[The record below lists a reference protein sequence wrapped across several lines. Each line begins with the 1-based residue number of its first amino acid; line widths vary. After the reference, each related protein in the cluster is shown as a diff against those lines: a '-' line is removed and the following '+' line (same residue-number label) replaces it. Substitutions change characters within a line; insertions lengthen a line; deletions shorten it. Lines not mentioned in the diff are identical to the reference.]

1 MKWLIALLIPACTLA
16 QSLAT
21 VKVLS
26 KPVDRIVALTA
37 EILPY
42 QSTAVV
48 ARVAGYIENIAV
60 DVGSV
65 VRKGQ
70 LIARLSAPELSARI
84 AEAQARAL
92 SITAQAAEVQA
103 RIAAAQSTAS
113 RLKTA
118 SQTPGAISAN
128 EIVQAEESVRASQA
142 SLNSIQLSRSAADAQ
157 VKALKDLESYL
168 TVAAPFDGVV
178 TERILH
184 PGGLAGPE
192 AGPIVRVDQL
202 NRLRVVVA
210 VPETNIGSVKAGQR
224 VAFSVSGYPGETFAG
239 AVGRISRVMDPKTR
253 TMPVEL
259 DVMNPT
265 AKLAP
270 GMYTE
275 VKWPAKSGQVTL
287 LVPATAI
294 TSNTERSFVI
304 RIEAGLTKYV
314 NVHKGAL
321 HGELVEVVGPLSVG
335 DLIIQR
341 ATDEIREGTHVPVK

>member
-26 KPVDRIVALTA
+26 KPVDRFVTLTA

-48 ARVAGYIENIAV
+48 ARVPGYIENIAV

-70 LIARLSAPELSARI
+70 LIARLTAPELSAQI

-103 RIAAAQSTAS
+103 RIAASQSTAS

-128 EIVQAEESVRASQA
+128 EIVQAEESVRAAQA
-142 SLNSIQLSRSAADAQ
+142 VLNSIQLSRSAADAQ
-157 VKALKDLESYL
+157 VKALKDLEAYL
-168 TVAAPFDGVV
+168 TVAAPFDGIV

-184 PGGLAGPE
+184 PGSLAGPTV
-192 AGPIVRVDQL
+192 GPIVRVDQL

-210 VPETNIGSVKAGQR
+210 VPEANISSVRAGQR
-224 VAFSVSGYPGETFAG
+224 VSFSVSGYPGETFAG
-239 AVGRISRVMDPKTR
+239 VVSRISRVMDPKTR

-259 DVMNPT
+259 DVMNST

-287 LVPATAI
+287 LVPLTAV

-314 NVHKGAL
+314 NVRKGAP
-321 HGELVEVVGPLSVG
+321 HGELVEVVGPLTEG

-341 ATDEIREGTHVPVK
+341 ATDEIREGTRVRGS

>member
-21 VKVLS
+21 VKVVS
-26 KPVDRIVALTA
+26 KPVDRFVTLTA
-37 EILPY
+37 EISPY
-42 QSTAVV
+42 QTTAVV
-48 ARVAGYIENIAV
+48 ARIPGYIESVAV
-60 DVGSV
+60 DVGSAV
-65 VRKGQ
+65 HKGQ
-70 LIARLSAPELSARI
+70 LIARLTAPELSARI
-84 AEAQARAL
+84 AEAQARAQ
-92 SITAQAAEVQA
+92 SITAQAAETQA
-103 RIAAAQSTAS
+103 RITAAQSTAS
-113 RLKTA
+113 RLKAA

-128 EIVQAEESVRASQA
+128 EIVQAEESLRAVQA
-142 SLNSIQLSRSAADAQ
+142 ALNAIQLSRNAADAQ
-157 VKALKDLESYL
+157 VKALQDLESYL
-168 TVAAPFDGVV
+168 TVSAPFEGIV

-184 PGGLAGPE
+184 PGSLAGPT

-210 VPETNIGSVKAGQR
+210 VPESNISSVKAGQR
-224 VAFSVSGYPGETFAG
+224 VSFSVSGYPGEAFAG
-239 AVGRISRVMDPKTR
+239 AVSRISRVMDPKTR

-259 DVMNPT
+259 DVMNPA

-287 LVPATAI
+287 LVPATAV

-304 RIEAGLTKYV
+304 RIENGLTKYV
-314 NVHKGAL
+314 NVRKGAPQ
-321 HGELVEVVGPLSVG
+321 GELVEVVGPLAAG

-341 ATDEIREGTHVPVK
+341 ATDEIREGTRVSGS

>member
-128 EIVQAEESVRASQA
+128 EIVLAEESVRASQA

-168 TVAAPFDGVV
+168 TVP
-178 TERILH
+178 LH
-184 PGGLAGPE
+184 SMALSP
-192 AGPIVRVDQL
+192 
-202 NRLRVVVA
+202 N
-210 VPETNIGSVKAGQR
+210 
-224 VAFSVSGYPGETFAG
+224 AFSTPAASPAP
-239 AVGRISRVMDPKTR
+239 RLDPLC
-253 TMPVEL
+253 E
-259 DVMNPT
+259 
-265 AKLAP
+265 
-270 GMYTE
+270 
-275 VKWPAKSGQVTL
+275 
-287 LVPATAI
+287 
-294 TSNTERSFVI
+294 
-304 RIEAGLTKYV
+304 
-314 NVHKGAL
+314 
-321 HGELVEVVGPLSVG
+321 
-335 DLIIQR
+335 
-341 ATDEIREGTHVPVK
+341 